1 MRRIIFYLFFD
12 PQGVV
17 DDYITHKLSRLKKQ
31 GDHVF
36 VVSNSTL
43 DPNNRAKLE
52 EIADTVWERE
62 NVGFD
67 VWAYKEAIETFGYD
81 KLADFDELILMNYTF
96 FGPITSFDPLF
107 EEMDAKTVDFW
118 GITDHAEVIPHP
130 RTGTGRMPRH
140 IQSHWIAVRP
150 SMFLSDAFRDYW
162 STMPAITSYDESI
175 DLHEAR
181 FTQHFTDLGFS
192 SDVAFPEHN
201 YASQHPIFDDAVQIL
216 RDGCPIIKRRI
227 FFHDPLYL
235 DRNGIIGKDVLDV
248 IEERGY
254 PTDLIFSN
262 VVRSSKPRVLK
273 TNFSLLEVLPENDL
287 GYDPTRPLRVAA
299 VAHIFYEEMVDEMV
313 DRFDTLP
320 DGFDLFITTSS
331 EEKKRS
337 IEEALGRRGVSGDV
351 RVAESNAGRDISAF
365 FIGCRDVIDSDDYD
379 LIVKLHSK
387 KSLQNTPGV
396 ANLFKRHLYENLLS
410 SPGYTKNV
418 LRLFQQHPTLGMV
431 FPPIIHMGVP
441 TLGHAWFGNKWPAQ
455 QEAERLGFTIPFD
468 DSTPLSPYGSM
479 FIARPK
485 TLRAIAAAGYT
496 YDDFPNEGGYSDG
509 SLAHV
514 LERLISY
521 GALNEGYHIREVL
534 TTRFAS
540 IYYSFLEYKLQAIAE
555 HFDSGYP
562 AEQIHEL
569 VTPRAE
575 PTTLEFLKGRFTKR
589 FPKAKVALR
598 PVYTIARMSAR
609 RARSVVRR
617 TRA

>member
-1 MRRIIFYLFFD
+1 MRRIIFYMFYD
-12 PQGVV
+12 PQGIV
-17 DDYITHKLSRLKKQ
+17 DDYVTHKLALLKKD

-36 VVSNSTL
+36 VVSNSPL
-43 DPNNRAKLE
+43 EPQSRVKLADY
-52 EIADTVWERE
+52 ADTVWERE

-67 VWAYKEAIETFGYD
+67 VWAYKEAIERFGYER
-81 KLADFDELILMNYTF
+81 LAEFDELILMNYTF
-96 FGPITSFDPLF
+96 FGPISSFDPLF
-107 EEMDAKTVDFW
+107 EKMDAKALDFW
-118 GITDHAEVIPHP
+118 GITDHAEVVPHP

-140 IQSHWIAVRP
+140 IQSHWIAVRK

-162 STMPAITSYDESI
+162 TTMPMITSYDESI
-175 DLHEAR
+175 DLHETR
-181 FTQHFTDLGFS
+181 FTQHFTDLGYDS
-192 SDVAFPEHN
+192 EVAFPEHN

-235 DRNGIIGKDVLDV
+235 DRNGILGKDVLDV

-254 PTDLIFSN
+254 PADLIFSN

-273 TNFSLLEVLPENDL
+273 TNFSLLEVLPEQEV
-287 GYDPTRPLRVAA
+287 GYDPGRPLRVVA
-299 VAHIFYEEMVDEMV
+299 VAHIFYAEMVDEMV
-313 DRFDTLP
+313 DRFDMLP
-320 DGFDLFITTSS
+320 DGYDLVITTASD
-331 EEKKRS
+331 EKK
-337 IEEALGRRGVSGDV
+337 ALIQESLARRGVAADV
-351 RVAESNAGRDISAF
+351 RVVESNAGRDISAF
-365 FIGCRDVIDSDDYD
+365 FIGCRDIIESDEYD

-396 ANLFKRHLYENLLS
+396 ATLFKRHLFENLLS

-418 LRLFQQHPTLGMV
+418 LGLFQQHPTLGMV

-441 TLGHAWFGNKWPAQ
+441 TLGHAWFGNRWPAQ
-455 QEAERLGFTIPFD
+455 QEAERLGITIPFD

-485 TLRAIAAAGYT
+485 ALRAIAAAGYR
-496 YDDFPNEGGYSDG
+496 YEDFPNEGGYSDG

-514 LERLISY
+514 LERLVSY
-521 GALNEGYHIREVL
+521 VALNEGFHVREVL

-555 HFDSGYP
+555 HFQSGYP

-569 VTPRAE
+569 VTPR
-575 PTTLEFLKGRFTKR
+575 PQPSTLEFLKTRFTGR
-589 FPKAKVALR
+589 FPKLKIALR
-598 PVYTIARMSAR
+598 PLYRVARGSAR
-609 RARSVVRR
+609 RARALRR
-617 TRA
+617 RP